1 MSAPK
6 RRVPPLLPLSR
17 WALWE
22 FVRLQ
27 ALSCLFPVG
36 IFATLALSKILPLP
50 VWLPRY
56 DFILMMCLLMQVGM
70 YRSRLETKD
79 EIKVICVFHVIG
91 LVLEMFKIRMG
102 SWSYPEDACTKVAG
116 VPLYAGFMYAS
127 VASYVCQAWR
137 RFDLQIFGWPGARWA
152 APFAVLV
159 YGNFFTHHWLIDLRY
174 LLICAVFVLFRRTV
188 VRYRVDRQVYFMP
201 LALSFGLIG
210 FFVWGAENVATFFGA
225 WQYPN
230 QRDGW
235 HLVHSSKITS
245 WFLLVIITVV
255 IVAQLKRV
263 KEKLAL
269 DPSSKP
275 AEVAV
280 P

>member
-1 MSAPK
+1 ML
-6 RRVPPLLPLSR
+6 LLPLAPR
-17 WALWE
+17 ALGE
-22 FVRLQ
+22 FVRLE

-50 VWLPRY
+50 AWLPRY
-56 DFILMMCLLMQVGM
+56 DFILLICLLIQLGM
-70 YRSRLETKD
+70 YLGKLETKD

-102 SWSYPEDACTKVAG
+102 SWSYPEDAFTKIGG
-116 VPLYAGFMYAS
+116 VPLYSGFMYAS

-137 RFDLQIFGWPGARWA
+137 NLKLEIVGWPGARVA
-152 APFAVLV
+152 APFAAVV
-159 YGNFFTHHWLIDLRY
+159 YGNFFTHHWVGDLRWI
-174 LLICAVFVLFRRTV
+174 LICAVFVLFRRTV
-188 VRYRVDRQVYFMP
+188 VQYQVDYRDYAMP
-201 LALSFGLIG
+201 LALAFGFIG
-210 FFVWGAENVATFFGA
+210 LFVWGAENIATYFGA

-230 QRDGW
+230 QKNGW

-263 KEKLAL
+263 KERLSVIDRTENGAI
-269 DPSSKP
+269 P
-275 AEVAV
+275 
-280 P
+280 